1 MVDYNNLMD
10 YMEQLDPDELIEVMN
25 DVQKVKTASGKILY
39 CPVYDKR
46 EKQLFQRYQ
55 ETNNVNFISE
65 AFAMEVKRNKNVNMY
80 GLDSWIKLSSTTHYP
95 LLVHSPIFRGTSCWL
110 AYGSWSYNYLCNQC
124 LRPLKLCVRIPRM
137 ARCTRYSIM

>member
-1 MVDYNNLMD
+1 MADYNNLMD

-25 DVQKVKTASGKILY
+25 DVQKMKTASGKILY

-110 AYGSWSYNYLCNQC
+110 
-124 LRPLKLCVRIPRM
+124 
-137 ARCTRYSIM
+137 

>member
-1 MVDYNNLMD
+1 MADYNNLMD

-25 DVQKVKTASGKILY
+25 DVQKMKTASGKILY

-65 AFAMEVKRNKNVNMY
+65 AFAMEVKRNKNVNRY

-110 AYGSWSYNYLCNQC
+110 TYCSWSYSYLCNQC